1 MRENLGK
8 PAVTVGK
15 LFLRAIQFR
24 SVQLGER
31 EPGKASSDGGEALGS
46 GSQGSHPPAVT
57 DYTSDSIFRICEK
70 CELELVPPRCLP
82 ALTFYDSIS
91 QSIFTRVSHLQGLPW
106 WLSGKESTC
115 QHRRHGFNPG
125 SGRYPGE
132 ENGNSLQYSCLGN
145 PMD

>member
-1 MRENLGK
+1 MTRGREEKGERREQRPK
-8 PAVTVGK
+8 RFGWPEGV
-15 LFLRAIQFR
+15 
-24 SVQLGER
+24 GER

-57 DYTSDSIFRICEK
+57 DYTRDSIFRICEK

-115 QHRRHGFNPG
+115 QHRRHSFDPWVGKIPWRRVWQSTAVFLPRESHG
-125 SGRYPGE
+125 
-132 ENGNSLQYSCLGN
+132 
-145 PMD
+145 